1 VVLSRKSESVESHNG
16 ERFLLGCSVFLAAVT
31 AIRIAMHWQIPFFAL
46 LFVARDIC
54 CAFTAPSRVAIFTHS
69 KPPLLQQLSLLSQA
83 EIDDEIKSIKE
94 EDLPPAQL
102 GAWIPLGSAANL
114 ADVTPLQL
122 TVCGLNLAV
131 WNNKT
136 STKDSDKYLHYS
148 AFVDACP
155 HRLAPL
161 SQGRV
166 DPDTGCLECPYH
178 GWQFEN
184 DGALAK
190 IPQLDDDRT
199 ADTALKQDGG
209 ATSLPIHAAGD
220 LLFVFIPSEICGESW
235 PIERLPESHY
245 PFLQDSID
253 KNKKYYMRD
262 LPYSADMLLE
272 NFFDPAH
279 IPFAHHSLQGTRDDA
294 VPVEMKLL
302 ANNFTHVEASFL
314 DISAGKNRDGVLSF
328 QRPAFYHYRT
338 KVNNTSSEER
348 ANLLVFVA
356 PVSPGKCRIMMPEFL
371 NSPFFPTFL
380 GHAGSNRFLNSDTW
394 LHDTERN
401 IRKRDSSIN
410 EIGGPVA
417 VGAAKAG
424 KKPFLDMNYIFASK
438 SDVAISAF
446 RKWWSTYLSEGP
458 VNFYGKAPP
467 SAFAGPALSRA
478 QQIDPWVS
486 SSRRFCRMFNF
497 PNCMDYVSNF
507 TFLSSALQSLYRKPM
522 QSTALNAEGVCM

>member
-1 VVLSRKSESVESHNG
+1 
-16 ERFLLGCSVFLAAVT
+16 
-31 AIRIAMHWQIPFFAL
+31 MHWQTTPFTL
-46 LFVARDIC
+46 LFAARDVL
-54 CAFTAPSRVAIFTHS
+54 AFTAPSRVAKITQS
-69 KPPLLQQLSLLSQA
+69 KPLLQLSLLSQA
-83 EIDDEIKSIKE
+83 EIDDEINSIKE
-94 EDLPPAQL
+94 DPPPSQL
-102 GAWIPLGSAANL
+102 GAWIPLGSAVNL

-122 TVCGLNLAV
+122 TVCGLNLVV

-136 STKDSDKYLHYS
+136 STNDSDKYLQYS

-166 DPDTGCLECPYH
+166 NPDTGCLECPYH
-178 GWQFEN
+178 GWQFEK

-190 IPQLDDDRT
+190 IPQLDDNRT
-199 ADTALKQDGG
+199 YAALKQDGG

-220 LLFVFIPSEICGESW
+220 LLFVFIPSEVCGESW

-245 PFLQDSID
+245 PYLQDTID
-253 KNKKYYMRD
+253 KNKVFYMRD

-294 VPVEMKLL
+294 VPIEIKIL

-338 KVNNTSSEER
+338 KVNSTSLEER

-371 NSPFFPTFL
+371 NIPLFPTFL

-394 LHDTERN
+394 LHDAERN
-401 IRKRDSSIN
+401 VRTRDSSIN
-410 EIGGPVA
+410 ELGGPVA
-417 VGAAKAG
+417 VGSAKAG

-438 SDVAISAF
+438 SDMAISAF
-446 RKWWSTYLSEGP
+446 RKWWSTYLSDGP
-458 VNFYGKAPP
+458 VNFYGKPSP

-486 SSRRFCRMFNF
+486 SRSFCRMFMF
-497 PNCMDYVSNF
+497 PNCLHYVSNF
-507 TFLSSALQSLYRKPM
+507 IVPFICNSIIRKIM
-522 QSTALNAEGVCM
+522 QNTVLNVGRVFV